1 MRHILFAITM
11 LMLCLSVN
19 GQELK
24 VTGSRKAVRTSGDVL
39 VFITPVAS
47 LATVLATQ
55 DWQGLK
61 QGVFTGVTTL
71 GVTYALKYLVKKE
84 RPDFS
89 DNHSFPSMHT
99 SVSFAGAAFIQRRYG
114 WKWGIPAYA
123 VSTYVGWSRVY
134 GKKHDWWD
142 VAAGAVIGAGSAY
155 IFTRPFAKKHNLSI
169 SVAGDGH
176 YGVYA
181 SMTFNSQILPSTKT
195 ARPCITTRPGFQLCV
210 SVYVKQKS
218 HSYRKASAGSNRT
231 IW

>member
-71 GVTYALKYLVKKE
+71 GGSRFYPKALWMEMGYSGLCGIYLRGLE
-84 RPDFS
+84 
-89 DNHSFPSMHT
+89 
-99 SVSFAGAAFIQRRYG
+99 
-114 WKWGIPAYA
+114 
-123 VSTYVGWSRVY
+123 
-134 GKKHDWWD
+134 
-142 VAAGAVIGAGSAY
+142 
-155 IFTRPFAKKHNLSI
+155 
-169 SVAGDGH
+169 
-176 YGVYA
+176 
-181 SMTFNSQILPSTKT
+181 
-195 ARPCITTRPGFQLCV
+195 PGLWEE
-210 SVYVKQKS
+210 
-218 HSYRKASAGSNRT
+218 A
-231 IW
+231 

>member
-1 MRHILFAITM
+1 MKYLLSFLIAI
-11 LMLCLSVN
+11 CLVFSAR
-19 GQELK
+19 GQELQ

-39 VFITPVAS
+39 VFVTPAAG
-47 LATVLATQ
+47 LAAILALG

-61 QGVFTGVTTL
+61 QGALAGATTL

-114 WKWGIPAYA
+114 WKWGIPAYV

-134 GKKHDWWD
+134 GKKHDGWD

-155 IFTRPFAKKHNLSI
+155 LFTRPFARKHNLSI
-169 SVAGDGH
+169 SPVAGDGH

-181 SMTFNSQILPSTKT
+181 SLTF
-195 ARPCITTRPGFQLCV
+195 
-210 SVYVKQKS
+210 
-218 HSYRKASAGSNRT
+218 
-231 IW
+231 

>member
-114 WKWGIPAYA
+114 GKWGIPAYA
-123 VSTYVGWSRVY
+123 VSTYVV
-134 GKKHDWWD
+134 
-142 VAAGAVIGAGSAY
+142 GAGSMGRSM
-155 IFTRPFAKKHNLSI
+155 IGGTWRREPLSVPVAPI
-169 SVAGDGH
+169 S
-176 YGVYA
+176 
-181 SMTFNSQILPSTKT
+181 LP
-195 ARPCITTRPGFQLCV
+195 ARSRRNITCL
-210 SVYVKQKS
+210 
-218 HSYRKASAGSNRT
+218 SAR
-231 IW
+231 

>member
-89 DNHSFPSMHT
+89 DNHSFPSIPPYPSREPLLSKGVMDGNGVFRLMRYLPT
-99 SVSFAGAAFIQRRYG
+99 WVGVGSMGRSMIGGTWRREPLSAPVAP
-114 WKWGIPAYA
+114 ISLP
-123 VSTYVGWSRVY
+123 VRSRRN
-134 GKKHDWWD
+134 
-142 VAAGAVIGAGSAY
+142 ITCLSA
-155 IFTRPFAKKHNLSI
+155 R
-169 SVAGDGH
+169 
-176 YGVYA
+176 
-181 SMTFNSQILPSTKT
+181 
-195 ARPCITTRPGFQLCV
+195 
-210 SVYVKQKS
+210 
-218 HSYRKASAGSNRT
+218 
-231 IW
+231 

>member
-1 MRHILFAITM
+1 MRYWILFIGM
-11 LMLCLSVN
+11 LFLALSVQA
-19 GQELK
+19 QEIQ

-39 VFITPVAS
+39 AFVTPVAG

-71 GVTYALKYLVKKE
+71 GVTYALKYIVKKE
-84 RPDFS
+84 RPDRS
-89 DNHSFPSMHT
+89 DRHSFPSMHT

-114 WKWGIPAYA
+114 WKWGVPAYL

-142 VAAGAVIGAGSAY
+142 VAAGAAIGAGSAY
-155 IFTRPFAKKHNLSI
+155 IFTRPFARKHQLSI
-169 SVAGDGH
+169 SPVAGDGH

-181 SMTFNSQILPSTKT
+181 SMCF
-195 ARPCITTRPGFQLCV
+195 
-210 SVYVKQKS
+210 
-218 HSYRKASAGSNRT
+218 
-231 IW
+231 